1 MAQLSRSDN
10 QAMLNLG
17 KLSRYDAKLMIEI
30 ARDSRSVALSTAR
43 DSASMRILAIVTIL
57 FLPATFTAVSNVKFE
72 LLPKLNPYMTLQ
84 TFFSMTFFNFL
95 DADSPKASPWIWIY
109 VAATGLLTVIIQ
121 GIWAFMSHR
130 SQAKPISD
138 SQSDFKV
145 MQNENLSLSAS
156 SGL

>member
-1 MAQLSRSDN
+1 
-10 QAMLNLG
+10 MLNLG

-57 FLPATFTAVSNVKFE
+57 FLPATFTA
-72 LLPKLNPYMTLQ
+72 